1 MSTSIW
7 FCLVV
12 FTKHVFCVSQD
23 TRYIRKHTLYLS
35 MQTHILSIY
44 PSSIHPSIHSS
55 IHLSIHP
62 SIHPSIYPS
71 IYPPIHLSIHPS
83 IHPSIYPSIL
93 LPYSLS
99 SPHSMCMLLLLQF
112 WNGETTLQRGT
123 LTKSQSCGLRWEPG
137 FEAGLAQCSL
147 STLSCY
153 LIHKILGFMKFS
165 LAKLSH
171 EWESCTSAPAFTV
184 PLAAAGLLL
193 KSWSCH
199 LVMLQ
204 TGASWEAVS
213 GP

>member
-1 MSTSIW
+1 MPGTWYIFHICFSHLFLTTTLWGYYDVHPMSTSIW

-83 IHPSIYPSIL
+83 IHPFFYHIHCPVLIQCACYYYSSFEMEKPHYREGLSPSLRAVGWDESQGLKQDWLSVLFPLCLAISSIRL
-93 LPYSLS
+93 WDL
-99 SPHSMCMLLLLQF
+99 
-112 WNGETTLQRGT
+112 WN
-123 LTKSQSCGLRWEPG
+123 
-137 FEAGLAQCSL
+137 FN
-147 STLSCY
+147 
-153 LIHKILGFMKFS
+153 
-165 LAKLSH
+165 
-171 EWESCTSAPAFTV
+171 
-184 PLAAAGLLL
+184 
-193 KSWSCH
+193 
-199 LVMLQ
+199 
-204 TGASWEAVS
+204 
-213 GP
+213 